1 MKTIYKYLYSYLN
14 FSVTNKV
21 QKYLPANGATL
32 GFEKPIPMQVMY

>member
-1 MKTIYKYLYSYLN
+1 MKTIYKYLYSYL
-14 FSVTNKV
+14 SVTNKV